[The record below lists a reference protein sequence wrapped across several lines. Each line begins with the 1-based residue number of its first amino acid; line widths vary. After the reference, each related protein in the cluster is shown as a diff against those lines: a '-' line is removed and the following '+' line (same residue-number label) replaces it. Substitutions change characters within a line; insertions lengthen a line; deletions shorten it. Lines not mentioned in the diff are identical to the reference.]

1 MKTTVL
7 VLVLCMGWAL
17 PADATEVAVVG
28 LFKDRVVVTV
38 DGQRRVIAVGQSS
51 PEGVKLI
58 SADTESAMLE
68 VDGTAARYT
77 LGSEIGAS
85 YTAPAEKTVKL
96 WPDGSGMYFVTGSI
110 NGMPVKF
117 LVDTG
122 ASTVAMNSNEA
133 RRLGI
138 DYRLK
143 GQQGAVET
151 ASGVARAWSV
161 QLNSV
166 KVGELQLTGVQAM
179 VVDGGMPRDVLLGNT
194 FLSRVHMERDGQ
206 ALLLRQTY

>member
-1 MKTTVL
+1 MKTTNL
-7 VLVLCMGWAL
+7 AFVLCLGWTV
-17 PADATEVAVVG
+17 PAVATEVAVVG
-28 LFKDRVVVTV
+28 LFKDRVVVTI

-58 SADTESAMLE
+58 SADTEGAVLE
-68 VDGTAARYT
+68 VDGAAARYK
-77 LGSEIGAS
+77 LGDEIGAS
-85 YTAPAEKTVKL
+85 YAAPAGKSVKL
-96 WPDGSGMYFVTGSI
+96 WPDGSGMYFVAGSI
-110 NGMPVKF
+110 NGVPVKF

-122 ASTVAMNSNEA
+122 ATSVAMNSNEA

-138 DYRLK
+138 SYRLK
-143 GQQGAVET
+143 GEQGAVET

-166 KVGELQLTGVQAM
+166 KVGELQLTGVQA
-179 VVDGGMPRDVLLGNT
+179 VVIDGDMPREVLLGNT